1 MGRRVDRDRAP
12 LSHQQPATARLPR
25 RLQFALVAAPAAFL
39 ALFYL
44 WPVANLFTE
53 VFDWSGVRHALS
65 RPGLRAVVWFTT
77 WQAVVSTAATVVVG
91 LGPTY
96 LLSRWSFRGRRLLAA
111 AVTVPFLLPTV
122 VVGAAFTS
130 LLPDRLERTTTAVI
144 VAHVFFNVAVVVRVV
159 GTVWAQLPDDLVAAA
174 RTLGATPWQ
183 ATRSVTL
190 PLLRPAITAAAT
202 ITFLFAFTSFGV
214 VQILG
219 GPRHPTIEVEIAR
232 RATQLGDITG
242 AAALSL
248 LQLVFLVGLVVMST
262 RLQRHTTPLALRRG
276 KRPGPRTRRHKVGVR
291 CGAAATA
298 AFVLVPLIA
307 LALGSLRIGSHWTFA
322 PWTTL
327 GSTNIRPGVSLPV
340 DPIGSITTSIGF
352 ALAATA
358 ISLVIGA
365 SAVLAI
371 AASRTGGRVLDLG
384 VMLPLG
390 TSAVTIGFGM
400 LITFDHA
407 PVDWRGAVWMVP
419 LGHALVATPFVV
431 RTMLPV
437 LRSKP
442 IGWTEAAATLGASP
456 VRSWWEIDVRLLRR
470 PLITAG
476 GFAMAISLGE
486 FGATTFLSR
495 AGTNTMP
502 LAIAGL
508 LGRAGDLPHAQASA
522 LAVILAAMTLSIL
535 FSIDLLDRDP
545 PT

>member
-1 MGRRVDRDRAP
+1 
-12 LSHQQPATARLPR
+12 
-25 RLQFALVAAPAAFL
+25 
-39 ALFYL
+39 
-44 WPVANLFTE
+44 
-53 VFDWSGVRHALS
+53 
-65 RPGLRAVVWFTT
+65 
-77 WQAVVSTAATVVVG
+77 
-91 LGPTY
+91 
-96 LLSRWSFRGRRLLAA
+96 
-111 AVTVPFLLPTV
+111 
-122 VVGAAFTS
+122 
-130 LLPDRLERTTTAVI
+130 
-144 VAHVFFNVAVVVRVV
+144 VVVRVV
-159 GTVWAQLPDDLVAAA
+159 GTVWAQLPDDLVAVA

-202 ITFLFAFTSFGV
+202 ITFLFTFTSFGV

-219 GPRHPTIEVEIAR
+219 GPSHPTIEVEIAR

-262 RLQRHTTPLALRRG
+262 RLQRHTVPLALRRG
-276 KRPGPRTRRHKVGVR
+276 KRPAPRSNRHRVGVR
-291 CGAAATA
+291 CGAACTA

-307 LALGSLRIGSHWTFA
+307 LALGSFRIGGRWTLA

-327 GSTNIRPGVSLPV
+327 GSRSIRPGVSLPV

-358 ISLVIGA
+358 ISLVIGT

-371 AASRTGGRVLDLG
+371 AASRAGGRVLDLG

-400 LITFDHA
+400 LITFDHT
-407 PVDWRGAVWMVP
+407 PVDWRGAIWMVP

-456 VRSWWEIDVRLLRR
+456 ARGWWEIDVRLLRR

-522 LAVILAAMTLSIL
+522 LAVILAVLTLAIL
-535 FSIDLLDRDP
+535 FSIDLLDREP
-545 PT
+545 AA

>member
-1 MGRRVDRDRAP
+1 
-12 LSHQQPATARLPR
+12 
-25 RLQFALVAAPAAFL
+25 
-39 ALFYL
+39 
-44 WPVANLFTE
+44 
-53 VFDWSGVRHALS
+53 
-65 RPGLRAVVWFTT
+65 
-77 WQAVVSTAATVVVG
+77 
-91 LGPTY
+91 
-96 LLSRWSFRGRRLLAA
+96 
-111 AVTVPFLLPTV
+111 
-122 VVGAAFTS
+122 
-130 LLPDRLERTTTAVI
+130 
-144 VAHVFFNVAVVVRVV
+144 
-159 GTVWAQLPDDLVAAA
+159 
-174 RTLGATPWQ
+174 
-183 ATRSVTL
+183 
-190 PLLRPAITAAAT
+190 
-202 ITFLFAFTSFGV
+202 
-214 VQILG
+214 
-219 GPRHPTIEVEIAR
+219 
-232 RATQLGDITG
+232 
-242 AAALSL
+242 
-248 LQLVFLVGLVVMST
+248 
-262 RLQRHTTPLALRRG
+262 
-276 KRPGPRTRRHKVGVR
+276 
-291 CGAAATA
+291 
-298 AFVLVPLIA
+298 
-307 LALGSLRIGSHWTFA
+307 
-322 PWTTL
+322 
-327 GSTNIRPGVSLPV
+327 LPV

-419 LGHALVATPFVV
+419 LGHALVASPFVV